1 LDRRFPLG
9 KLTRINAP
17 TRFGDYPSKTCSI
30 REVICAAPHHHE
42 KRALLRGCVEGE
54 IMTSKHPKQKN
65 PSDADLHRN
74 PLIGGS
80 KGTTMAHVTPE
91 ELEQLEG
98 ANTIEGD
105 VENDTNPVGGID
117 KAKVRNARRGPP
129 DHGREPSPH
138 IAKSLHLSK
147 NQAKGA
153 GSGGMTGLQDEVI
166 GENAVLSNRDKA
178 EESGDRGQDGK
189 WVKTEQLQDHA
200 ANKGRG

>member
-1 LDRRFPLG
+1 VELAL
-9 KLTRINAP
+9 
-17 TRFGDYPSKTCSI
+17 C
-30 REVICAAPHHHE
+30 
-42 KRALLRGCVEGE
+42 RALRPPSIFAQRSCAVLPILANIRRTVVFGARCLRGCLEGE

-98 ANTIEGD
+98 VNTIEGD
-105 VENDTNPVGGID
+105 VENDTNPLGGID
-117 KAKVRNARRGPP
+117 KAKVRNARRRPP
-129 DHGREPSPH
+129 DHGREPGPH

-153 GSGGMTGLQDEVI
+153 GSGGYDRPARQVDRRERG
-166 GENAVLSNRDKA
+166 AVQPR
-178 EESGDRGQDGK
+178 
-189 WVKTEQLQDHA
+189 
-200 ANKGRG
+200 

>member
-1 LDRRFPLG
+1 MRR
-9 KLTRINAP
+9 T
-17 TRFGDYPSKTCSI
+17 
-30 REVICAAPHHHE
+30 HHPR
-42 KRALLRGCVEGE
+42 KQGRYSGGCLEGE

-91 ELEQLEG
+91 ELEQFEG
-98 ANTIEGD
+98 VNTIEGD
-105 VENDTNPVGGID
+105 VENDTNPLGGID

-129 DHGREPSPH
+129 DHGREPGPH

-153 GSGGMTGLQDEVI
+153 GSGGMTGLQDELI

-189 WVKTEQLQDHA
+189 WVKTEQLEDHA